1 MTRIFEPLLENAIIY
16 IDDILLFSKDQQSHQ
31 RLLQQFVS
39 LADRYGIMLSE
50 KKIHLA
56 KTSIDFLGMNFSQG
70 AYQPQPHIAQE
81 LLNFPNDHL
90 SIKQI
95 RVHLMNFFGVFSP
108 LVLLAVLISHMY
120 FTGAEI

>member
-39 LADRYGIMLSE
+39 LADRHGIMLSE

-70 AYQPQPHIAQE
+70 AY
-81 LLNFPNDHL
+81 
-90 SIKQI
+90 
-95 RVHLMNFFGVFSP
+95 
-108 LVLLAVLISHMY
+108 
-120 FTGAEI
+120 